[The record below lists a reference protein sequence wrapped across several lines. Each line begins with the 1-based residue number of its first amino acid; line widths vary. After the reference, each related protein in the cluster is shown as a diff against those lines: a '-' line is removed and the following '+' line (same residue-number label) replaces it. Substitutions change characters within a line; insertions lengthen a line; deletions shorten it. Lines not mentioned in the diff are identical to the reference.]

1 MLLCVILGER
11 TYLLT
16 NKFWQ
21 EFINY
26 LLNFVNFAAIL
37 ISQRKLLLF
46 LPNTFTTIVKELKIK
61 EKCIK
66 NEIFNN
72 PTTF

>member
-46 LPNTFTTIVKELKIK
+46 LPNTFTTKVKE
-61 EKCIK
+61 
-66 NEIFNN
+66 
-72 PTTF
+72 